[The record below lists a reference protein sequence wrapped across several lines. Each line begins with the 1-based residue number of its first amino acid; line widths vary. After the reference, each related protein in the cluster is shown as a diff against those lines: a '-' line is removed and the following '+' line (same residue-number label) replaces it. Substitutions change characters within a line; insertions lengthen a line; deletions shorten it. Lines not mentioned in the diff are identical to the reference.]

1 MSISTFRRRK
11 AQARKD
17 TWMRVKN
24 PESLR
29 RWRKQRRFSQEQL
42 AGLAR
47 CSQNTISLLE
57 LGRMK
62 TCTAPL
68 AVDIATWLEVPW
80 DELFEAEEFEVVPGV
95 ASSLSSIVSKDAA
108 HSSGARRPHSRK
120 IPA

>member
-1 MSISTFRRRK
+1 MSVSTFRRRR

-17 TWMRVKN
+17 TWMKVKN
-24 PESLR
+24 HESLR

-62 TCTAPL
+62 TLTASL

-80 DELFEAEEFEVVPGV
+80 AELFEAEEFEVVPGV
-95 ASSLSSIVSKDAA
+95 ASSHTSTVSRSIRST
-108 HSSGARRPHSRK
+108 REPHSRR

>member
-1 MSISTFRRRK
+1 MSVSTFRRRR

-17 TWMRVKN
+17 TWMKVKN

-57 LGRMK
+57 LGRMR
-62 TCTAPL
+62 TLTAPL

-80 DELFEAEEFEVVPGV
+80 NELFEAEEFEVVPGV
-95 ASSLSSIVSKDAA
+95 ASS
-108 HSSGARRPHSRK
+108 HSFDTIGPSARRPHSRK